1 MKKKKKRKEKE
12 HIRKKVYVHA
22 RHLNVVVVES
32 VAYLLTNPSGSLFF
46 FVSLARSENHCR
58 RCDRIREEPARCDNP
73 DDVLSLRLC
82 ADGPPD
88 LHGGAHAKVYK
99 ELSRGRL
106 LGQSHR

>member
-1 MKKKKKRKEKE
+1 MNKRKKTKKKKKRKLYRPLERRRR
-12 HIRKKVYVHA
+12 RKFRTFTDK
-22 RHLNVVVVES
+22 S
-32 VAYLLTNPSGSLFF
+32 IWFPF
-46 FVSLARSENHCR
+46 FVSFARSENHCR

-73 DDVLSLRLC
+73 DDVLSFRLC